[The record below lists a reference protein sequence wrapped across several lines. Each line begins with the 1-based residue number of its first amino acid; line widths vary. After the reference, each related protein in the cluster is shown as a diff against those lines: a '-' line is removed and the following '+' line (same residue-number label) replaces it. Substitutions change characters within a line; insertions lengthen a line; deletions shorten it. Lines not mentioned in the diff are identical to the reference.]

1 MKLEKKWEVSC
12 MYDKERIHD
21 EKIEPLMNE
30 IIKICKDN
38 NIQMLATFM
47 LKEDDDIAFTSYI
60 PSTEYNN
67 TRLEQ
72 AFRIILGWEG

>member
-1 MKLEKKWEVSC
+1 

-30 IIKICKDN
+30 IIKICKDE
-38 NIQMLATFM
+38 NIQMLSTFM
-47 LKEDDDIAFTSYI
+47 LKEDDDIACTSYI
-60 PSTEYNN
+60 PSVEYNN

-72 AFRIILGWEG
+72 AFRIIRGWED